1 VQSSGKSEEQTD
13 KISNNEDG
21 SSSDEEGEENIEA
34 ENNLFTVPGRKG
46 LYSMTEK
53 IQDKYAAR
61 PEGVEELTLS
71 QFATSY
77 SRCKKSAK
85 NC

>member
-1 VQSSGKSEEQTD
+1 MQSSGKPEKQTD
-13 KISNNEDG
+13 NISNSEDE
-21 SSSDEEGEENIEA
+21 SSSDEEGEKNIEP

-46 LYSMTEK
+46 LYKKTEK
-53 IQDKYAAR
+53 IQDKYSAR
-61 PEGVEELTLS
+61 PNGVEKLTLS